1 MAKFEKLEEMAIKF
15 DELSAEEKDFV
26 TYLSLQHIINQYE
39 NEINKN
45 TNNIMYSMYLK
56 DAMKSLE
63 ATKDALGYKIF

>member
-1 MAKFEKLEEMAIKF
+1 MNQETMAAFYDKLNT
-15 DELSAEEKDFV
+15 EEKDFLA
-26 TYLSLQHIINQYE
+26 YLSLQHIINQYK

-63 ATKDALGYKIF
+63 TTKDALGYKIF